1 MSDKTP
7 DTDPEI
13 LEFFKPESVQIYK
26 AEAPVS
32 EWAIQAWCRA
42 MGDANPV
49 YRDREAAKRHGRGDL
64 LAPPVMMH
72 SFTFSGGD
80 DENGLLNV
88 FRRKLAAEYGINSV
102 VAGGYEQEFLVPI
115 RLGDLLT
122 REVRFESI
130 SPPKITG
137 VGVGHFVLM
146 AEKITN
152 QDGAVIGNQKM
163 RILFFKPGAVERGER
178 PAKKAETA
186 AAPAT
191 PPVELPALEIPLTA
205 TLIVSGA
212 IAANDF
218 EKIHHDRDL
227 AQRQGLKDIAMNILT
242 SCGLALRYVTD
253 WTGPAGIV
261 KSHVSSF
268 GVSNFPGD
276 TMTFTATAD
285 RPFEP
290 GRETQILL
298 RGTNSLGTHINSTII
313 VS

>member
-1 MSDKTP
+1 MTEKTP

-13 LEFFKPESVQIYK
+13 LEFFKPEKIQIYK

-49 YRDREAAKRHGRGDL
+49 YRDHEAAKRHGHGDI
-64 LAPPVMMH
+64 LAPPMMMH
-72 SFTFSGGD
+72 SFTFSRSD
-80 DENGLLNV
+80 DENGLLSV

-102 VAGGYEQEFLVPI
+102 VAGGYEQEFLAPI

-130 SPPKITG
+130 SPRKITG
-137 VGVGHFVLM
+137 VGRGHFVLM
-146 AEKITN
+146 TEKITN
-152 QDGAVIGNQKM
+152 QDGTVIGNQKL
-163 RILFFKPGAVERGER
+163 RVLFFKPGVVERGER
-178 PAKKAETA
+178 PAKNPEPA
-186 AAPAT
+186 ASPDA

-227 AQRQGLKDIAMNILT
+227 AQRHGLKDIAMNILT
-242 SCGLALRYVTD
+242 SCGLALRYVTE
-253 WTGPAGIV
+253 WTGPSGV
-261 KSHVSSF
+261 LTSHVSTF
-268 GVSNFPGD
+268 GVSNYPGD

-285 RPFEP
+285 QPFEP
-290 GRETQILL
+290 GRETRILL
-298 RGTNSLGTHINSTII
+298 RGTNSLGMHISSSIT
-313 VS
+313 VA